1 MSPRATP
8 PSPNHPSARPQATPG
23 EAPGAWWLFSNL
35 SLRQRTLLLVGFA
48 LLLLLVV
55 LFVPLSA
62 IMISNAT
69 SIERAS
75 MLSSLDRITALCRTQ
90 IDQLAAITRSYA
102 FWDESYAFVT
112 GGNPTFVE
120 QNLKSEFFLTEQR
133 NLLLIADR
141 DGRVLVSKVVANDG
155 TTIEGFALTG
165 PQPDVDNLLF
175 QHADAD
181 SLHSGLIA
189 TSHGV
194 MLVVSAPIQPED
206 DPAAI
211 GGSLVMGR
219 FFHPEHFAAFIGT
232 PNTTITTYE
241 VHDPRL
247 PEGIRER
254 LRQLIAGGAPL
265 VEPSTDQTISGYSL
279 IRDIYDQPALIVQ
292 VSEPRIIYQQGQ
304 WSTTYLVIALI
315 SAGFVFGVMILL
327 MLEYLVLA
335 RLSRL
340 SHDLRRIGRS
350 ADLTRRVKLGGHDE
364 LSNLATTINEM
375 LDDFDQAQAE
385 RQRISAAEARLREEI
400 ELLHTRRQLIARV
413 SHEMR
418 TPLTPIKGFVDILL
432 IDEANQLTP
441 RQRRSLEIVRD
452 NTDRLTNLIDDLLEL
467 GRAEA
472 GKLHLIIQPINLRT
486 TIGAAVEVLQPQL
499 SAKSMQLEIQIAD
512 NLPLIEADDQRIMQI
527 LTNLISNAIKYTYT
541 GGTITI
547 SARPVGDQE
556 VEIRVRD
563 TGVGMSP
570 EQQRQLFTPFF
581 RAESPLHTASN
592 GTGLGLLIA
601 RTMVELHRGQ
611 MLVESESGVGSTF
624 SVILPVR
631 QG

>member
-1 MSPRATP
+1 MSPRATTS
-8 PSPNHPSARPQATPG
+8 SPNRSSARPQPPPSTTS
-23 EAPGAWWLFSNL
+23 GAWWLFATL

-48 LLLLLVV
+48 LLLLLFV
-55 LFVPLSA
+55 LFVPLST

-69 SIERAS
+69 SIEQTS
-75 MLSSLDRITALCRTQ
+75 MLSSLDRIDALCRTQ
-90 IDQLAAITRSYA
+90 IDQLTAITRSYA
-102 FWDESYAFVT
+102 FWDESYRFAA
-112 GGNPTFVE
+112 GDNPSFVE
-120 QNLKSEFFLTEQR
+120 ENLKSEFFLTEQR

-141 DGRVLVSKVVANDG
+141 DGRVLASKAVANDG
-155 TTIEGFALTG
+155 SIIDGFTLTG
-165 PQPDVDNLLF
+165 LPPAADNLLF
-175 QHADAD
+175 QHADTN
-181 SLHSGLIA
+181 SLHSGLVA

-194 MLVVSAPIQPED
+194 MLIVSAPIQPEE
-206 DPAAI
+206 DPSKI

-232 PNTTITTYE
+232 PNTTITTYA
-241 VHDPRL
+241 VNDPLL
-247 PEGIRER
+247 PEAIRAR

-265 VEPSTDQTISGYSL
+265 VEPNVDQTISGYSL
-279 IRDIYDQPALIVQ
+279 VRDIYDQPVMIVQ

-304 WSTTYLVIALI
+304 WSTTYLVIALV

-350 ADLTRRVKLGGHDE
+350 ADLNRRVKLGGHDE

-375 LDDFDQAQAE
+375 LDDLAQAQAE
-385 RQRISAAEARLREEI
+385 RQRISTEEARLREEI
-400 ELLHTRRQLIARV
+400 EMLHTRRQLIARV

-418 TPLTPIKGFVDILL
+418 TPLTPIKGFVDIMLL
-432 IDEANQLTP
+432 DDDSQLTP

-486 TIGAAVEVLQPQL
+486 TIGAAVELLQPQL
-499 SAKSMQLEIQIAD
+499 NAKSMQLEIQVAD
-512 NLPLIEADDQRIMQI
+512 ELPLIEADDQRVMQI
-527 LTNLISNAIKYTYT
+527 LTNLISNAIKYTYA

-547 SARPVGDQE
+547 SARPFGEQE
-556 VEIRVRD
+556 IEIRVRD
-563 TGVGMSP
+563 TGVGMTP

-581 RAESPLHTASN
+581 RAESPLHTAGN

>member
-1 MSPRATP
+1 MSPRATTSSQNRSST
-8 PSPNHPSARPQATPG
+8 PSQPDQAA
-23 EAPGAWWLFSNL
+23 APGVWWFTTL

-48 LLLLLVV
+48 LLLLLFV
-55 LFVPLSA
+55 LFVPLST

-69 SIERAS
+69 SMERAG
-75 MLSSLDRITALCRTQ
+75 MLSSLDRITALCSTQ
-90 IDQLAAITRSYA
+90 LDQLTTITRSYA
-102 FWDESYAFVT
+102 LWDESYQFIAGT
-112 GGNPTFVE
+112 NPTFVDE
-120 QNLKSEFFLTEQR
+120 NLKSEFFLTEQR

-141 DGRVLVSKVVANDG
+141 DGQILISKAVTNDG
-155 TTIEGFALTG
+155 QVIEDFALTG
-165 PQPDVDNLLF
+165 LPPAADNLLF
-175 QHADAD
+175 RHTDAND
-181 SLHSGLIA
+181 LHRGLIA

-194 MLVVSAPIQPED
+194 MLIVSAPIQPEG
-206 DPAAI
+206 DPATMS
-211 GGSLVMGR
+211 GSLVMGR

-232 PNTTITTYE
+232 PNTTITTYR
-241 VHDPRL
+241 VDDPQL
-247 PEGIRER
+247 PSHLRER
-254 LRQLIAGGAPL
+254 LNQLIISGAPQIA
-265 VEPSTDQTISGYSL
+265 PSTDQTIAGYNL

-292 VSEPRIIYQQGQ
+292 VSEQRIIYQQGQ
-304 WSTTYLVIALI
+304 WSTTYLVIALV

-350 ADLTRRVKLGGHDE
+350 ADLTRRVTLSGHDE

-375 LDDFDQAQAE
+375 LDDLDQAQAE
-385 RQRISAAEARLREEI
+385 RQRISTAEARLREEI

-418 TPLTPIKGFVDILL
+418 TPLTPIKGFVDIMLL
-432 IDEANQLTP
+432 DEAGQLTP

-452 NTDRLTNLIDDLLEL
+452 NTDRLTSLIDDLLEL

-486 TIGAAVEVLQPQL
+486 TIGAAVEVLQSQL
-499 SAKSMQLEIQIAD
+499 AAKSMQLTIQVAD
-512 NLPLIEADDQRIMQI
+512 DLPLIEADDQRIMQI

-547 SARPVGDQE
+547 SARPFGDQE
-556 VEIRVRD
+556 VEIKVHD
-563 TGVGMSP
+563 TGVGMTP

-581 RAESPLHTASN
+581 RAESPLHTAGN

-611 MLVESESGVGSTF
+611 MLVESESGVGSIF